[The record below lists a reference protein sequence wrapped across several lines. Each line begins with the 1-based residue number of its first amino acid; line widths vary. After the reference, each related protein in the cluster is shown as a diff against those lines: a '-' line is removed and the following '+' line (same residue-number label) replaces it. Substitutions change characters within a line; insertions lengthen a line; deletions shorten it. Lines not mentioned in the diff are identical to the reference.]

1 MRNKYRTLNANEFD
15 SAIADS
21 HTTILDARSAKD
33 FAEEHINNAINIDVS
48 SPNFPNEAEARLPK
62 NKLIAVYCKSGVRSQ
77 MAATLLANRGFNTV
91 YLNGGMSEWKRAGK
105 ATEM

>member
-1 MRNKYRTLNANEFD
+1 MNNKFSSLNATEFEK
-15 SAIADS
+15 AIVDVQ
-21 HTTILDARSAKD
+21 TILLDARSSKE
-33 FAEEHINNAINIDVS
+33 FATEHINNAINIDVS

-77 MAATLLANRGFNTV
+77 MAATLLANRGFKTV